1 MEDLSLDSVLL
12 RSAAIRIAFVV
23 ALVLSLVVLSSR
35 RAHAEPRVQS
45 PVAHVMGGL
54 YTPARNDEQ
63 LVWNARWVLSV
74 EDAEAVSHGGS
85 RTIRFASPLPEG
97 ETLDATSGIEAI
109 VENDHLAGVRADWR
123 ALEGRSV
130 RATLRQPLA
139 KAASTGIPLGAP
151 FAAGTAAQIVD
162 GDLGKGARLE
172 VTGARGIEKHVG
184 FTGPA
189 EIGHAARDEARR
201 LTGYEPRLTGAPL
214 YVRGEDIAARG
225 VLKADVTSASER
237 ESRGGIAV
245 GAGFVVVVGALILA
259 MKKLGS
265 RASVERA
272 DALLAAEIERG

>member
-1 MEDLSLDSVLL
+1 MDSMFV
-12 RSAAIRIAFVV
+12 RSAAIRIAFAV
-23 ALVLSLVVLSSR
+23 ALVLSLVLLSSA
-35 RAHAEPRVQS
+35 RAHAEPRVQTA
-45 PVAHVMGGL
+45 AHVMGGL
-54 YTPARNDEQ
+54 YTPVRNDDL
-63 LVWNARWVLSV
+63 LVWHARWILSV
-74 EDAEAVSHGGS
+74 EDAEEVSHGAT
-85 RTIRFASPLPEG
+85 RTIRFAALLPEG
-97 ETLDATSGIEAI
+97 ETLEAASGIEAM
-109 VENDHLAGVRADWR
+109 VENDRLAGVRADWR

-130 RATLRQPLA
+130 RATLRQPLPR
-139 KAASTGIPLGAP
+139 AASTGIPLGAP
-151 FAAGTAAQIVD
+151 FAVGTATQIVD

-172 VTGARGIEKHVG
+172 VAAARGIEKHVG

-189 EIGHAARDEARR
+189 EIGHGARDEARR

-214 YVRGEDIAARG
+214 YVRGDDIAARG

-245 GAGFVVVVGALILA
+245 GAGFVVVVGALVLA